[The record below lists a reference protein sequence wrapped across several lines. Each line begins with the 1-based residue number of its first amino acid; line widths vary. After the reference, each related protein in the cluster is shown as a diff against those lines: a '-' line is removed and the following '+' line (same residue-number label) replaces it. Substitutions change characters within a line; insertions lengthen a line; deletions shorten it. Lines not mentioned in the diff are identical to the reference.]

1 MRRTRLLAV
10 LAGVVATVAVLAP
23 GAGSKTAAPQ
33 VCKVEY
39 VSGPEVVFKRFS
51 THPPAVAFR
60 NQVVANGFQ
69 NASIIE
75 GCDGIFRVVVR
86 GIESFDIAVD
96 LQAEAKT
103 VNYDASIECIKG
115 KDDVGEL
122 EVVFG
127 HSRTRAE
134 AADLVSRA
142 AASGFVGLQLEPDPC
157 GGFEVMI
164 HGFQD
169 QNEADDF
176 VREATAHGFDVVI
189 ETS

>member
-1 MRRTRLLAV
+1 VRRTRLLAV
-10 LAGVVATVAVLAP
+10 LAGVVATVAVLA
-23 GAGSKTAAPQ
+23 AAPQ

-39 VSGPEVVFKRFS
+39 VSGLEVVFKRLS
-51 THPPAVAFR
+51 THPPAVEFR
-60 NQVVANGFQ
+60 NKVVANGFQ

-189 ETS
+189 EKS